1 LNPPTYPVVVKLH
14 DRLMRVVDLKPG
26 RAIAA
31 RASATATRGV
41 IQGISRDS
49 RTRLIRFLA
58 TINRPDP
65 AWFLTLTYRT
75 WVEDFEV
82 WKQHLNRFLTAVRRR
97 YSSVAGVWRLEFQRR
112 GAPHFHLILWLDQE
126 EHRLRLGFWVR
137 ARWLAAIG
145 DSSRAA
151 FAHATTAEEV
161 RDFRNCGF
169 YLSLYQSKDQ
179 QDRCDIRTGREWGKV
194 QPKLLSTEPI
204 REARLSPE
212 GVRLLRRIVRHAFRV
227 RNRPKYRLSTYW
239 RSLGKGERGF
249 SMCIP
254 FHEQKRLIE
263 WIVAQGLGEAIPSAP
278 LAPVAIIEIDQ
289 DGLPNASLVVPAL
302 AGL

>member
-1 LNPPTYPVVVKLH
+1 V
-14 DRLMRVVDLKPG
+14 
-26 RAIAA
+26 
-31 RASATATRGV
+31 
-41 IQGISRDS
+41 
-49 RTRLIRFLA
+49 
-58 TINRPDP
+58 
-65 AWFLTLTYRT
+65 TLTYRT

-126 EHRLRLGFWVR
+126 EHRLALGFWVR

-169 YLSLYQSKDQ
+169 YLSLYQAKDQ
-179 QDRCDIRTGREWGKV
+179 QDRADIRTGREWGKV
-194 QPKLLSTEPI
+194 QPQLLSTEPI
-204 REARLSPE
+204 REVRLCPE
-212 GVRLLRRIVRHAFRV
+212 GVRRLRRVVRHAYRV
-227 RNRPKYRLSTYW
+227 RNRAKYRLSTYW

-249 SMCIP
+249 SMCLP
-254 FHEQKRLIE
+254 FHEQKRLID
-263 WIVAQGLGEAIPSAP
+263 WIVSQGWGQVVEEPPAP
-278 LAPVAIIEIDQ
+278 APAKGNPTANQ
-289 DGLPNASLVVPAL
+289 DGLNHTSIVVGAL